1 MKRLYQLIFSF
12 RKSEFEKSVYMLIG
26 YRTSKMVL
34 FHTAFNHRSLKENP
48 SENNERM
55 EFLGDA
61 IISSV
66 VAEYL
71 FKKYPYKGEG
81 FLTEMR
87 SKMVNRQQLNHIAIQ
102 MGLKKMTRFNKLDGG
117 LKSSQIFGNTLEA
130 LVGAIYLDK
139 QYEFTKKW
147 IIEKMIQ
154 PYLFMD
160 ELEQIDINIKNKII
174 FFKQKVF
181 YYKLNLELKTLRWI
195 GTKACKK
202 KHLKSPQWLRNIKD
216 KIYPKWRIDILF
228 SEKKYNDIF
237 FVENGGWHFTFVKK
251 PEDIEKKLKS
261 YLHHREYDI
270 DPVGVDKIRNLIN
283 LKSVIYDHRVDQTQ
297 YKFGGGQKLEKIDL
311 EFLPR
316 YISSNKEKYL
326 DWLEK

>member
-1 MKRLYQLIFSF
+1 MKRLYQLLFSS
-12 RKSEFEKSVYMLIG
+12 RKSEFEKSVLLLIG

-139 QYEFTKKW
+139 QYDFTKKW
-147 IIEKMIQ
+147 IVEKMIQ

-174 FFKQKVF
+174 GWALKQGKQIDFV
-181 YYKLNLELKTLRWI
+181 LADEQLEGRRRLFTINIVIDGQVITSQK
-195 GTKACKK
+195 GFTK
-202 KHLKSPQWLRNIKD
+202 KD
-216 KIYPKWRIDILF
+216 ASQIAAQKAIEILQ
-228 SEKKYNDIF
+228 I
-237 FVENGGWHFTFVKK
+237 T
-251 PEDIEKKLKS
+251 
-261 YLHHREYDI
+261 
-270 DPVGVDKIRNLIN
+270 
-283 LKSVIYDHRVDQTQ
+283 
-297 YKFGGGQKLEKIDL
+297 
-311 EFLPR
+311 
-316 YISSNKEKYL
+316 
-326 DWLEK
+326 

>member
-1 MKRLYQLIFSF
+1 MKRLYQLFFSF

-26 YRTSKMVL
+26 YRTTKMVL

-139 QYEFTKKW
+139 QYDFTKKW

-174 FFKQKVF
+174 GWALKQGKQIDFVLADEQVEGRRRLF
-181 YYKLNLELKTLRWI
+181 TINIVIDGEVITSQK
-195 GTKACKK
+195 GFTK
-202 KHLKSPQWLRNIKD
+202 KD
-216 KIYPKWRIDILF
+216 ASQIAAQKAIEILQ
-228 SEKKYNDIF
+228 I
-237 FVENGGWHFTFVKK
+237 T
-251 PEDIEKKLKS
+251 
-261 YLHHREYDI
+261 
-270 DPVGVDKIRNLIN
+270 
-283 LKSVIYDHRVDQTQ
+283 
-297 YKFGGGQKLEKIDL
+297 
-311 EFLPR
+311 
-316 YISSNKEKYL
+316 
-326 DWLEK
+326 

>member
-1 MKRLYQLIFSF
+1 
-12 RKSEFEKSVYMLIG
+12 MLIG
-26 YRTSKMVL
+26 YRTANVL
-34 FHTAFNHRSLKENP
+34 LFQTALNHRSVKESP
-48 SENNERM
+48 TENNERL

-102 MGLKKMTRFNKLDGG
+102 MGLRRLTQFNKMDGG

-139 QYEFTKKW
+139 KYDFTKNW
-147 IIEKMIQ
+147 IVVKMIQ

-174 FFKQKVF
+174 GWALKQGKQVDF
-181 YYKLNLELKTLRWI
+181 VLAGEQLEGRRRLFTINVVLDGEVVASQK
-195 GTKACKK
+195 GYTK
-202 KHLKSPQWLRNIKD
+202 KD
-216 KIYPKWRIDILF
+216 ASQVAAQKA
-228 SEKKYNDIF
+228 
-237 FVENGGWHFTFVKK
+237 
-251 PEDIEKKLKS
+251 IEALG
-261 YLHHREYDI
+261 I
-270 DPVGVDKIRNLIN
+270 V
-283 LKSVIYDHRVDQTQ
+283 
-297 YKFGGGQKLEKIDL
+297 
-311 EFLPR
+311 
-316 YISSNKEKYL
+316 
-326 DWLEK
+326 

>member
-12 RKSEFEKSVYMLIG
+12 RKSEFEKSVDMLIG
-26 YRTSKMVL
+26 YRSTKMVL

-139 QYEFTKKW
+139 QYNFTKKW
-147 IIEKMIQ
+147 IIQKMIQ

-174 FFKQKVF
+174 GWALKQGKQIDFVLAEEVQEGRR
-181 YYKLNLELKTLRWI
+181 KLFTINVV
-195 GTKACKK
+195 
-202 KHLKSPQWLRNIKD
+202 
-216 KIYPKWRIDILF
+216 IDGEI
-228 SEKKYNDIF
+228 
-237 FVENGGWHFTFVKK
+237 
-251 PEDIEKKLKS
+251 
-261 YLHHREYDI
+261 
-270 DPVGVDKIRNLIN
+270 
-283 LKSVIYDHRVDQTQ
+283 
-297 YKFGGGQKLEKIDL
+297 
-311 EFLPR
+311 
-316 YISSNKEKYL
+316 ISSQKGFTKKDASQLAAQKAIEHL
-326 DWLEK
+326 GL

>member
-1 MKRLYQLIFSF
+1 MKRLYQLLFSS
-12 RKSEFEKSVYMLIG
+12 RKSEFEKSVLLLIG
-26 YRTSKMVL
+26 YRTSKMLL

-139 QYEFTKKW
+139 QYDFTKKW
-147 IIEKMIQ
+147 IVEKMIQ

-174 FFKQKVF
+174 GWALKQGKQIDFV
-181 YYKLNLELKTLRWI
+181 LADEQLEGRRRLFTINIVIDGEVITSQK
-195 GTKACKK
+195 GFTK
-202 KHLKSPQWLRNIKD
+202 KD
-216 KIYPKWRIDILF
+216 ASQIAAQKAIEILQ
-228 SEKKYNDIF
+228 I
-237 FVENGGWHFTFVKK
+237 T
-251 PEDIEKKLKS
+251 
-261 YLHHREYDI
+261 
-270 DPVGVDKIRNLIN
+270 
-283 LKSVIYDHRVDQTQ
+283 
-297 YKFGGGQKLEKIDL
+297 
-311 EFLPR
+311 
-316 YISSNKEKYL
+316 
-326 DWLEK
+326 

>member
-12 RKSEFEKSVYMLIG
+12 RKSEFEKSVDMLIG
-26 YRTSKMVL
+26 YRSSKMVL

-139 QYEFTKKW
+139 QYDFTKKW

-174 FFKQKVF
+174 GWALKQGKQIDFV
-181 YYKLNLELKTLRWI
+181 LADESLEGRRRLFTINIVIDGEVITSQK
-195 GTKACKK
+195 GFTK
-202 KHLKSPQWLRNIKD
+202 KD
-216 KIYPKWRIDILF
+216 ASQIAAQKAIEILQ
-228 SEKKYNDIF
+228 I
-237 FVENGGWHFTFVKK
+237 T
-251 PEDIEKKLKS
+251 
-261 YLHHREYDI
+261 
-270 DPVGVDKIRNLIN
+270 
-283 LKSVIYDHRVDQTQ
+283 
-297 YKFGGGQKLEKIDL
+297 
-311 EFLPR
+311 
-316 YISSNKEKYL
+316 
-326 DWLEK
+326 

>member
-26 YRTSKMVL
+26 YRTTKMVL

-139 QYEFTKKW
+139 QYDFTKKW

-174 FFKQKVF
+174 GWALKQGKQIDFV
-181 YYKLNLELKTLRWI
+181 LADEQLEGRRRLFTINIVIEGEVITSQK
-195 GTKACKK
+195 GFTK
-202 KHLKSPQWLRNIKD
+202 KD
-216 KIYPKWRIDILF
+216 ASQIAAQKAIEILQ
-228 SEKKYNDIF
+228 I
-237 FVENGGWHFTFVKK
+237 T
-251 PEDIEKKLKS
+251 
-261 YLHHREYDI
+261 
-270 DPVGVDKIRNLIN
+270 
-283 LKSVIYDHRVDQTQ
+283 
-297 YKFGGGQKLEKIDL
+297 
-311 EFLPR
+311 
-316 YISSNKEKYL
+316 
-326 DWLEK
+326 

>member
-12 RKSEFEKSVYMLIG
+12 RKSEFEKSVLLLIG
-26 YRTSKMVL
+26 YRTTKMLL

-139 QYEFTKKW
+139 QYDFTKKW

-174 FFKQKVF
+174 GWALKQGKQIDFV
-181 YYKLNLELKTLRWI
+181 LADEQLEGRRRLFTINIVIDGEVITSQK
-195 GTKACKK
+195 GFTK
-202 KHLKSPQWLRNIKD
+202 KD
-216 KIYPKWRIDILF
+216 ASQIAAQKAIEILQ
-228 SEKKYNDIF
+228 I
-237 FVENGGWHFTFVKK
+237 T
-251 PEDIEKKLKS
+251 
-261 YLHHREYDI
+261 
-270 DPVGVDKIRNLIN
+270 
-283 LKSVIYDHRVDQTQ
+283 
-297 YKFGGGQKLEKIDL
+297 
-311 EFLPR
+311 
-316 YISSNKEKYL
+316 
-326 DWLEK
+326 

>member
-1 MKRLYQLIFSF
+1 MKRLYQLLFSS
-12 RKSEFEKSVYMLIG
+12 RKSEFEKSVLLLIG
-26 YRTSKMVL
+26 YRTTKMVL

-139 QYEFTKKW
+139 QYDFTKKW
-147 IIEKMIQ
+147 IVEKMIQ

-174 FFKQKVF
+174 GWALKQGKQIDFV
-181 YYKLNLELKTLRWI
+181 LADEQLEGRRRLFTINIVIDGEVITSQK
-195 GTKACKK
+195 GFTK
-202 KHLKSPQWLRNIKD
+202 KD
-216 KIYPKWRIDILF
+216 ASQIAAQKAIEILQ
-228 SEKKYNDIF
+228 I
-237 FVENGGWHFTFVKK
+237 T
-251 PEDIEKKLKS
+251 
-261 YLHHREYDI
+261 
-270 DPVGVDKIRNLIN
+270 
-283 LKSVIYDHRVDQTQ
+283 
-297 YKFGGGQKLEKIDL
+297 
-311 EFLPR
+311 
-316 YISSNKEKYL
+316 
-326 DWLEK
+326 

>member
-1 MKRLYQLIFSF
+1 MKRLYQLISSF

-26 YRTSKMVL
+26 YNTTKMVL

-71 FKKYPYKGEG
+71 FKKYPYKDEG

-102 MGLKKMTRFNKLDGG
+102 MGLKRMTRFNKLDGG

-139 QYEFTKKW
+139 QYDFTKKW

-174 FFKQKVF
+174 GWALKQGKQIDFV
-181 YYKLNLELKTLRWI
+181 LADEQLEGRRRLFTINIVIDGEVITSQK
-195 GTKACKK
+195 GFTK
-202 KHLKSPQWLRNIKD
+202 KD
-216 KIYPKWRIDILF
+216 ASQIAAQKAIEILQ
-228 SEKKYNDIF
+228 I
-237 FVENGGWHFTFVKK
+237 T
-251 PEDIEKKLKS
+251 
-261 YLHHREYDI
+261 
-270 DPVGVDKIRNLIN
+270 
-283 LKSVIYDHRVDQTQ
+283 
-297 YKFGGGQKLEKIDL
+297 
-311 EFLPR
+311 
-316 YISSNKEKYL
+316 
-326 DWLEK
+326 

>member
-1 MKRLYQLIFSF
+1 MKRLYQLLFSF
-12 RKSEFEKSVYMLIG
+12 RKSEFEKSVDMLIG
-26 YRTSKMVL
+26 YRSTKMVL

-139 QYEFTKKW
+139 QYDFTKKW

-174 FFKQKVF
+174 GWALKQGKQIDFV
-181 YYKLNLELKTLRWI
+181 LAGEQLEGRRRLFTINVVLDGEVVTAQK
-195 GTKACKK
+195 GYTK
-202 KHLKSPQWLRNIKD
+202 KD
-216 KIYPKWRIDILF
+216 ASQLAAQKAIEILG
-228 SEKKYNDIF
+228 I
-237 FVENGGWHFTFVKK
+237 
-251 PEDIEKKLKS
+251 
-261 YLHHREYDI
+261 
-270 DPVGVDKIRNLIN
+270 
-283 LKSVIYDHRVDQTQ
+283 
-297 YKFGGGQKLEKIDL
+297 
-311 EFLPR
+311 
-316 YISSNKEKYL
+316 
-326 DWLEK
+326 

>member
-1 MKRLYQLIFSF
+1 MKRLYQLLFSL
-12 RKSEFEKSVYMLIG
+12 RKSEFEKSVLLLIG

-139 QYEFTKKW
+139 QYNFTKNW
-147 IIEKMIQ
+147 IIQKMIQ

-174 FFKQKVF
+174 GWALKQGKQIDFV
-181 YYKLNLELKTLRWI
+181 LADEQLEGRRRLFTINIVIDGEVITSQK
-195 GTKACKK
+195 GFTK
-202 KHLKSPQWLRNIKD
+202 KD
-216 KIYPKWRIDILF
+216 ASQIAAQKAIEILQ
-228 SEKKYNDIF
+228 I
-237 FVENGGWHFTFVKK
+237 T
-251 PEDIEKKLKS
+251 
-261 YLHHREYDI
+261 
-270 DPVGVDKIRNLIN
+270 
-283 LKSVIYDHRVDQTQ
+283 
-297 YKFGGGQKLEKIDL
+297 
-311 EFLPR
+311 
-316 YISSNKEKYL
+316 
-326 DWLEK
+326 

>member
-1 MKRLYQLIFSF
+1 MKRLYQLLFSF
-12 RKSEFEKSVYMLIG
+12 RKSEFEKSVLLLIG

-139 QYEFTKKW
+139 QYNFTKNW
-147 IIEKMIQ
+147 IIQKMIQ

-174 FFKQKVF
+174 GWALKQGKQIDFV
-181 YYKLNLELKTLRWI
+181 LADEQLEGRRRLFTINVVIDGEVITSQK
-195 GTKACKK
+195 GFTK
-202 KHLKSPQWLRNIKD
+202 KD
-216 KIYPKWRIDILF
+216 ASQIAAQKAIEILQ
-228 SEKKYNDIF
+228 I
-237 FVENGGWHFTFVKK
+237 T
-251 PEDIEKKLKS
+251 
-261 YLHHREYDI
+261 
-270 DPVGVDKIRNLIN
+270 
-283 LKSVIYDHRVDQTQ
+283 
-297 YKFGGGQKLEKIDL
+297 
-311 EFLPR
+311 
-316 YISSNKEKYL
+316 
-326 DWLEK
+326 

>member
-12 RKSEFEKSVYMLIG
+12 RKSEFEKSVYILIG
-26 YRTSKMVL
+26 YNTTKMVL

-139 QYEFTKKW
+139 QYNFTKKW

-174 FFKQKVF
+174 GWALKQGKQIDFV
-181 YYKLNLELKTLRWI
+181 LADEQLEGRRRLFTINIVIDGEVITSQK
-195 GTKACKK
+195 GFTK
-202 KHLKSPQWLRNIKD
+202 KD
-216 KIYPKWRIDILF
+216 ASQIAAQKAIEILQ
-228 SEKKYNDIF
+228 I
-237 FVENGGWHFTFVKK
+237 T
-251 PEDIEKKLKS
+251 
-261 YLHHREYDI
+261 
-270 DPVGVDKIRNLIN
+270 
-283 LKSVIYDHRVDQTQ
+283 
-297 YKFGGGQKLEKIDL
+297 
-311 EFLPR
+311 
-316 YISSNKEKYL
+316 
-326 DWLEK
+326 

>member
-26 YRTSKMVL
+26 YRTTKMVL

-174 FFKQKVF
+174 GWALKQGKQIDFV
-181 YYKLNLELKTLRWI
+181 LADETLEGRRRLFTINIVIDGEVITSQK
-195 GTKACKK
+195 GFTK
-202 KHLKSPQWLRNIKD
+202 KD
-216 KIYPKWRIDILF
+216 ASQIAAQKAIEILQ
-228 SEKKYNDIF
+228 I
-237 FVENGGWHFTFVKK
+237 T
-251 PEDIEKKLKS
+251 
-261 YLHHREYDI
+261 
-270 DPVGVDKIRNLIN
+270 
-283 LKSVIYDHRVDQTQ
+283 
-297 YKFGGGQKLEKIDL
+297 
-311 EFLPR
+311 
-316 YISSNKEKYL
+316 
-326 DWLEK
+326 

>member
-1 MKRLYQLIFSF
+1 MKCLYQLIFSF

-26 YRTSKMVL
+26 YRTTKMVL

-174 FFKQKVF
+174 GWALKQGKQIDFV
-181 YYKLNLELKTLRWI
+181 LADEQLEGRRRLFTINIVIDGEVITSQK
-195 GTKACKK
+195 GFTK
-202 KHLKSPQWLRNIKD
+202 KD
-216 KIYPKWRIDILF
+216 ASQIAAQKAIEILQ
-228 SEKKYNDIF
+228 I
-237 FVENGGWHFTFVKK
+237 T
-251 PEDIEKKLKS
+251 
-261 YLHHREYDI
+261 
-270 DPVGVDKIRNLIN
+270 
-283 LKSVIYDHRVDQTQ
+283 
-297 YKFGGGQKLEKIDL
+297 
-311 EFLPR
+311 
-316 YISSNKEKYL
+316 
-326 DWLEK
+326 

>member
-12 RKSEFEKSVYMLIG
+12 RKSEFEKSVDMLIG
-26 YRTSKMVL
+26 YRSTKMVL

-87 SKMVNRQQLNHIAIQ
+87 SKMVNRQQLNHIAVQ

-139 QYEFTKKW
+139 QYDFTKKW

-174 FFKQKVF
+174 GWALKQGKQIDFV
-181 YYKLNLELKTLRWI
+181 LADEQLEGRRRLFTINVVIDGEVVTSQK
-195 GTKACKK
+195 GFTK
-202 KHLKSPQWLRNIKD
+202 KD
-216 KIYPKWRIDILF
+216 ASQIAAQKAIEILQ
-228 SEKKYNDIF
+228 I
-237 FVENGGWHFTFVKK
+237 T
-251 PEDIEKKLKS
+251 
-261 YLHHREYDI
+261 
-270 DPVGVDKIRNLIN
+270 
-283 LKSVIYDHRVDQTQ
+283 
-297 YKFGGGQKLEKIDL
+297 
-311 EFLPR
+311 
-316 YISSNKEKYL
+316 
-326 DWLEK
+326 